1 MDSFTIGFFVF
12 TWIFMLWMG
21 WFGFQMIKSIVE
33 LNDKILV
40 HVGLK
45 NETLLDESQTALTDF
60 LEEE

>member
-1 MDSFTIGFFVF
+1 MDSFTSGFFVF
-12 TWIFMLWMG
+12 TWIFILWMG

-33 LNDKILV
+33 LNDKILA

>member
-45 NETLLDESQTALTDF
+45 NETLLDESQTALSDF

>member
-1 MDSFTIGFFVF
+1 MDSFTMGFFVF